1 MERKT
6 RIVPASSDRSTAPGL
21 GPFSQYSG
29 AMLDRRWLAAIGTSV
44 ALATT
49 LGGPALG
56 APPAAPPRGRAAEPR
71 AYLIHL
77 IHGGD
82 PIVVQKYVEADG
94 QIKFEKYGGWV
105 AIPKYEVVRI
115 VPDNA
120 DDTDTSVPPPA
131 PVEASDAP
139 VYVATRN
146 GAALRATSVGTK
158 GAEVRVS
165 TPEGSLSF
173 RRADLVGVLRV
184 PAPPAPAEA
193 WITIWGSEGAS
204 AETKPPGSRPGSR
217 SPAPPTSLTDRP
229 HLLHLGNG
237 TVIQVEGFWIEAGE
251 IRFRRLGGIVG
262 FALDEIARLLPQE
275 VEPVRGRL
283 PARFVRQ
290 LGPDRVEVRLSQG
303 LKRVQ
308 LIGVEPVA
316 GNGARE
322 DPWAT
327 VERGLLL
334 HLEFDRERSLPD
346 GDWLAYVYLPSGRML
361 NAELIRTGLARPR
374 AETQNIRYLDLFQEI
389 QATR

>member
-1 MERKT
+1 
-6 RIVPASSDRSTAPGL
+6 
-21 GPFSQYSG
+21 
-29 AMLDRRWLAAIGTSV
+29 MLADRRWLVAIGTGM
-44 ALATT
+44 ALATMF
-49 LGGPALG
+49 GGPALG
-56 APPAAPPRGRAAEPR
+56 ASPAAPTRGRSVEPR

-82 PIVVQKYVEADG
+82 PIVVQKYVEEDG

-115 VPDNA
+115 VPDDG
-120 DDTDTSVPPPA
+120 DDTDKGVPPPA
-131 PVEASDAP
+131 PVETSDAP

-146 GAALRATSVGTK
+146 GAALRATSVGAK

-165 TPEGSLSF
+165 TPEGSLTL
-173 RRADLVGVLRV
+173 RRADLIGVLRI
-184 PAPPAPAEA
+184 PAPPAVPEA
-193 WITIWGSEGAS
+193 WITISSFDGSSEPRLSGSGAG
-204 AETKPPGSRPGSR
+204 AR
-217 SPAPPTSLTDRP
+217 SQAPPTGLTDRP
-229 HLLHLGNG
+229 HLLHLANG

-262 FALDEIARLLPQE
+262 FALQEITRLLPQE
-275 VEPVRGRL
+275 VEPVRGRI

-308 LIGVEPVA
+308 LIGVEPVPE
-316 GNGARE
+316 NGARE
-322 DPWAT
+322 DPWAM
-327 VERGLLL
+327 VEHGLLV

-361 NAELIRTGLARPR
+361 NAELIRAGLARPR

-389 QATR
+389 ATQR